1 MSENKLPEWF
11 LDFAAKIIKL
21 ALRLNKTAVGRHI
34 GNQLMRA
41 GTSAG
46 ANYEEACGAESRAD
60 FAHKLQIVFKELKE
74 SLFWLKLIKRADLLS
89 NEDDLLNFLLNESQE
104 LTNIIGKS
112 VVTTKNNY
120 K

>member
-1 MSENKLPEWF
+1 MKNNLSERF
-11 LDFAAKIIKL
+11 LDFAVNVIKL
-21 ALRLNKTAVGRHI
+21 ALRLEKTATGRHI
-34 GNQLMRA
+34 GNQFTHS

-60 FAHKLQIVFKELKE
+60 FIHKLQVVFKELKE
-74 SLFWLKLIKRADLLS
+74 SLFWLKLIKRSELLPS
-89 NEDDLLNFLLNESQE
+89 EDEPLNYLLNEAQE

-112 VVTTKNNY
+112 VVTTKNNN

>member
-1 MSENKLPEWF
+1 MKTNLSERF

-34 GNQLMRA
+34 GNQLMRS

-60 FAHKLQIVFKELKE
+60 FAHKLQVVFKELKE
-74 SLFWLKLIKRADLLS
+74 SLFWLKLIKRSELLPT
-89 NEDDLLNFLLNESQE
+89 EDEQLNFLLKESHE

-112 VVTTKNNY
+112 VVTTKSNY